1 MNLAA
6 RYRLADGVA
15 IRAERFG
22 GLIYRHD
29 NRRLYFLRSQQAA
42 DFLIGLNG
50 TRSLEQAI
58 EDFRVSRG
66 VATTLESE
74 LVGAVAQLA
83 RIGIVTLVPAD
94 DAGDSPELGERD
106 RS

>member
-50 TRSLEQAI
+50 TCSLEQAI
-58 EDFRVSRG
+58 GDFLGDRPT
-66 VATTLESE
+66 ATSLASE
-74 LVGAVAQLA
+74 LVAAVAQMA

-94 DAGDSPELGERD
+94 DAGD
-106 RS
+106 